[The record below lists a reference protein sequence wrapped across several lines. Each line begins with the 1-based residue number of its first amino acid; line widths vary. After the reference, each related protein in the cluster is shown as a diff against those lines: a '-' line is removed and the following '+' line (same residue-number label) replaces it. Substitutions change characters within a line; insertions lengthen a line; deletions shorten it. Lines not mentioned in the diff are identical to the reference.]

1 MKKTVLSLLLLALG
15 LYAFAQ
21 TEASFD
27 FNNFTENTILNGQ
40 HGWVARAHS
49 AGGGQLK
56 TEYLGGGG
64 QTTPDETMGV
74 FFDNANTN
82 FGEVATHKS
91 TSEFTFDF
99 STGGTIEIE
108 LDLFRNWWGT

>member
-1 MKKTVLSLLLLALG
+1 MKKFTLLLSLMALSIG
-15 LYAFAQ
+15 LFAQ
-21 TEASFD
+21 TTATCD
-27 FNNFTENTILNGQ
+27 FNDYTENAVLNGQ

-64 QTTPDETMGV
+64 QTTPDETMGA

-91 TSEFTFDF
+91 TDEFPFDF
-99 STGGTIEIE
+99 STGGTI
-108 LDLFRNWWGT
+108 

>member
-1 MKKTVLSLLLLALG
+1 MKKFTLFLSLMALSIG
-15 LYAFAQ
+15 LFAQ
-21 TEASFD
+21 TTATCD
-27 FNNFTENTILNGQ
+27 FNDYTENAVLNGQ

-64 QTTPDETMGV
+64 QTTPDETMGA

-91 TSEFTFDF
+91 TGMVLSG
-99 STGGTIEIE
+99 STMPLTKLGRGSMPVVMK
-108 LDLFRNWWGT
+108 